1 MELRAFFDFN
11 RIKTIKLMTE
21 TIKLIYHAAKVR
33 LGFLIMS
40 CALAGIAVSP
50 GIELAPWQILVLG
63 LAVLVSSS
71 VSGAFNQLWER
82 DLDSRMKRTKNR
94 AFVTGDLQANWY
106 WFVSLGLLL
115 LVALVVAALAT
126 NIEAA
131 IYIFL
136 GAFTYGI
143 VYTVWLKTRTW
154 LNIVIGG
161 LAGSFAVMA
170 GAAATEATLA
180 PAPLILALVLF
191 LWTPPH
197 FWALAFACKR
207 DYEAAGVPMLP
218 VVVKE
223 PVATGTILA
232 HVFVLVLLS
241 LLPVFYGMGW
251 IYFLGAASGGLVF
264 LYASVNLV
272 RKPSIQQAWRTF
284 AMSIVQLGLLL
295 TAAILDNVLLG

>member
-1 MELRAFFDFN
+1 MS
-11 RIKTIKLMTE
+11 E

-40 CALAGIAVSP
+40 CALAGVAVSP
-50 GIELAPWQILVLG
+50 GNELTPWQILLLG

-82 DLDSRMKRTKNR
+82 DLDSRMKRTKTR

-106 WFVSLGLLL
+106 WLVSLGLLL
-115 LVALVVAALAT
+115 LLSLVVAALAT
-126 NIEAA
+126 NIAAA

-154 LNIVIGG
+154 MNIVIGG

-170 GAAATEATLA
+170 GAAASEATLA
-180 PAPLILALVLF
+180 PAPLILAFVLF

-197 FWALAFACKR
+197 FWALAFACKK

-218 VVVKE
+218 VVVRE
-223 PVATGTILA
+223 TVATGTILG
-232 HVFVLVLLS
+232 HVVVLVLLS
-241 LLPVFYGMGW
+241 LLPVFYGMSW
-251 IYFLGAASGGLVF
+251 IYFVGAAAGGAVF
-264 LYASVNLV
+264 VHASVKLV
-272 RKPSIQQAWRTF
+272 LKPSIQQAWRTF

-295 TAAILDNVLLG
+295 TAAILDSVLLG